1 MKKRVFL
8 YKRFERFWHWMQAL
22 MVIVLLYTGFEVHGT
37 FNFID
42 YQLAVDLHNMVV
54 WILLVLIAFAI
65 FWHFTTGEWRQY
77 LPTKQY
83 LKEMIRYYLV
93 GIFKNEP
100 HPAGKTEISKLN
112 PLQRLTYLGLKVLI
126 FPVQIISGFAYYY
139 YNDLDGFG
147 IGIPLGVIAFVHTG
161 AAYLMMAF
169 VVAHVYLT
177 TTGHTPL
184 SNIKAMI
191 TGWEELETDS
201 GKHRGETASLKS

>member
-1 MKKRVFL
+1 MKKKAFL

-22 MVIVLLYTGFEVHGT
+22 LVIVLLYTGFEVHGT
-37 FNFID
+37 FNFIE
-42 YQLAVDLHNMVV
+42 YQLAVDLHNAVV
-54 WILLVLIAFAI
+54 WVLLVLIAFAV

-77 LPTKQY
+77 IPTKQY

-93 GIFKNEP
+93 GIFRNEP
-100 HPAGKTEISKLN
+100 HPTRKTEISKLN

-126 FPVQIISGFAYYY
+126 FPVQIISGFAYYF
-139 YNDLDGFG
+139 YNDLDGLG
-147 IGIPLGVIAFVHTG
+147 IGIPLGAIAFVHTG

-191 TGWEELETDS
+191 SGWEEIEIDS
-201 GKHRGETASLKS
+201 EEHSGESFALKS